1 MRVRFVEFVTAG
13 NTKIWINPA
22 NVCWVQRQAGTT
34 DKTAVATADSDSP
47 FYLPGSVEEVIA
59 KLQGES
65 GSPTIVDHGGGLY
78 RLVDT
83 P

>member
-1 MRVRFVEFVTAG
+1 MSVRFVKFDTTFKRGV
-13 NTKIWINPA
+13 WINPA
-22 NVCWVQRQAGTT
+22 NVCWVQQESAST
-34 DKTAVATADSDSP
+34 VILATADSDSP
-47 FYLPGSVEEVIA
+47 FYLPGSVEEIIA

-78 RLVDT
+78 RLADT

>member
-1 MRVRFVEFVTAG
+1 MSVRFVEFVTAG
-13 NTKIWINPA
+13 NTKVWINPA
-22 NVCWVQRQAGTT
+22 NVCWVQQVSAS
-34 DKTAVATADSDSP
+34 VVVLATADSDSP
-47 FYLPGSVEEVIA
+47 FYLPGSVEEIIA

-78 RLVDT
+78 RLADT